1 MTELLK
7 VKKRIAP
14 EIMPEISQIVILTYS
29 IT

>member
-7 VKKRIAP
+7 VKKGIAP
-14 EIMPEISQIVILTYS
+14 EIMPEISQTAILGYS